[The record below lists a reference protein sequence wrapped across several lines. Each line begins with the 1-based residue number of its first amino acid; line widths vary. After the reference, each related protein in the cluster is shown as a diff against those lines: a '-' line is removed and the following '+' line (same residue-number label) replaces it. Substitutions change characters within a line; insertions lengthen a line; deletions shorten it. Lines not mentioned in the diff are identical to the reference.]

1 MKNKIFFGLLAI
13 LLATGC
19 AHAPQPLYYWGH
31 YQGELYGQLK
41 GETGPDEQITVL
53 EADAEKAAAEG
64 LALPPGF
71 RAYLGV
77 LYGETGHTDK
87 MVAYLEAEKKQY
99 PESAAFMDFL
109 LNNHSKQQ

>member
-1 MKNKIFFGLLAI
+1 MNNKIIFGLLAV

-19 AHAPQPLYYWGH
+19 ANAPQPLYYWGH
-31 YQGELYGQLK
+31 YQGQLYGHFT
-41 GETGPDEQITVL
+41 GEEGPDEQIAML
-53 EADAEKAAAEG
+53 EADVEKATAEG

-87 MVAYLEAEKKQY
+87 MVAYLEAEKKQF
-99 PESAAFMDFL
+99 PESSAFMDFL
-109 LNNHSKQQ
+109 LNNSKQQ